1 MNVIDMPIRTATSAA
16 GAMRQQMTLG
26 LVLMSGALSSLGT
39 TTSAKVFSPLV
50 HRSLRPLIQTSSG
63 IPMPGF
69 QGAASALLELRR
81 LSGLTW
87 EQLARLF
94 GVDRRSL
101 HFWANG
107 KPLNP
112 GNEERLHRL
121 LATIR
126 KLDRGRAS
134 DNRALLLE
142 SREGGVIPFDLLTAG
157 RYEEVLTLVGKG
169 TGHSRAKSTPR
180 SAQASANRK
189 PPPPAEL
196 VGALQDRAHTDRS
209 RLLSATPIQRKRE
222 K

>member
-1 MNVIDMPIRTATSAA
+1 MNLVNIPIRAATSAA
-16 GAMRQQMTLG
+16 GAMRQQVTLG
-26 LVLMSGALSSLGT
+26 LVLMSGALSSFGPS
-39 TTSAKVFSPLV
+39 TSAKAFSPVGHLV
-50 HRSLRPLIQTSSG
+50 LRPLSQTSSG
-63 IPMPGF
+63 IPLFGS

-87 EQLARLF
+87 DQLARLF

-142 SREGGVIPFDLLTAG
+142 SREGGVIPFDLLAEG
-157 RYEEVLTLVGKG
+157 SYDQVLTLVGKG
-169 TGHSRAKSTPR
+169 IGQARAKSVPL
-180 SAQASANRK
+180 SEGASASRK
-189 PPPPAEL
+189 PRAPAEL
-196 VGALQDRAHTDRS
+196 VGALQDRAHTDRG